1 MNNSSIIQAE
11 LTWFEGE
18 FIPGVRVTLGDDG
31 RISKVQRGVDDAPTH
46 PGQAL
51 LPGFV
56 NAHSHAFQ
64 RALRGLGEHV
74 PSREEDFW
82 TWREAMYTLVESLD
96 LDRMRRICV
105 QAFKEMRLAGITT
118 VGEFHYL
125 HHPGDEAHSGDRIIL
140 EAAREAGIR
149 IVLIQVHYV
158 AGGIGTPLSS
168 GQERFNTSGLDEFWS
183 TLDQAQASCTRN
195 QSMAV
200 AAHSIRAVP
209 IEQVVELHAEAC
221 RRGLVVHMHLE
232 EQVQEIEACREATG
246 STPVRLVLDRLSP
259 GSEFT
264 AIHATHTI
272 PSDLEDLLGAGC
284 HICLCPLTEA
294 NLGDGI
300 PDREAMQMHQGS
312 ICIGTDSNAR
322 ISMIEEL
329 RLLELSHRL
338 QSRGR
343 GAWRDA
349 SGHVH
354 KTLLDMATVNGARS
368 LGLDAGLIEEGALAD
383 LVLVDLEAASLAD
396 IEPHALG
403 AAIVLGSGNEAVIDT
418 CVGGLWGLGQ

>member
-1 MNNSSIIQAE
+1 VNDSSIIQAE
-11 LTWFEGE
+11 LTWIDGE
-18 FIPGVRVTLGDDG
+18 FIPGVRVLLGDDG
-31 RISKVQRGVDDAPTH
+31 RISKIQRGVEDAPTL
-46 PGQAL
+46 PGRAL

-74 PSREEDFW
+74 PSQEEDFW
-82 TWREAMYTLVESLD
+82 TWREAMYSLVESLD
-96 LDRMRRICV
+96 PDRMRAICV
-105 QAFKEMRLAGITT
+105 QAFKEMRLSGITT

-158 AGGIGTPLSS
+158 AGGIGTPLSG
-168 GQERFNTSGLDEFWS
+168 GQESFNTTGLDAFWS
-183 TLDQAQASCTRN
+183 TLDQAQSCCTAH
-195 QSMAV
+195 QSVGV

-209 IEQVVELHAEAC
+209 IEQAAELHAEAC
-221 RRGLVVHMHLE
+221 KRDLIFHMHLE
-232 EQVQEIEACREATG
+232 EQVQEIEACRAATG

-259 GSEFT
+259 GGEFT
-264 AIHATHTI
+264 AIHATHTTGG
-272 PSDLEDLLGAGC
+272 DLKELLGAGC
-284 HICLCPLTEA
+284 HVCLCPLTEA
-294 NLGDGI
+294 NLGDGF
-300 PDREAMQMHQGS
+300 PDREAMQLHSGS

-329 RLLELSHRL
+329 RLLELAHRL
-338 QSRGR
+338 HFRGR

-354 KTLLDMATVNGARS
+354 QSLLDMATVNGAMS
-368 LGLDAGLIEEGALAD
+368 LGLDAGRIGEGSLAD
-383 LVLVDLEAASLAD
+383 FVLVDLGAASLTEVA
-396 IEPHALG
+396 PHALG

-418 CVGGLWGLGQ
+418 CVGGRWGLEQ